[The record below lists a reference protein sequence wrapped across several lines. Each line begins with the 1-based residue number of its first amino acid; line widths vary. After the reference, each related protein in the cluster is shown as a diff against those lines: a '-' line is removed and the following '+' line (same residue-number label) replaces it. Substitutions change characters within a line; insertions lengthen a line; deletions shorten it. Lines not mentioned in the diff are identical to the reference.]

1 MPAELKSGPSACHSL
16 QPSCHVWSS
25 PAWWDVRV
33 CMPGGRGALWR
44 CADGVTP
51 NLVPPSSVQPLCWL
65 CLGFKYFLVP
75 SHFSLISR
83 RWGLFSRLGWFGD
96 KIHRSVLKTLMSYKV
111 KGLYEAGN
119 SWCALLPETWCHC
132 SHPLNFCSEGEMLWL
147 PVVTF
152 IPIGKGLGAKGPR
165 HRCYC
170 ASSWTLLSHHRS
182 KNVDKNRQL

>member
-1 MPAELKSGPSACHSL
+1 MPAEVKSGPSACHSL

-33 CMPGGRGALWR
+33 CMSGGGGALWR

-51 NLVPPSSVQPLCWL
+51 NLVSPSSVQPLCWL

-132 SHPLNFCSEGEMLWL
+132 SRPLNFCSEGEMLWL
-147 PVVTF
+147 
-152 IPIGKGLGAKGPR
+152 GKGLGAKGPR
-165 HRCYC
+165 HLCYC